1 MVKQK
6 AQSKKQQKRGGID
19 FKKIKRKVG
28 RKLPPPKNA
37 TNTEIKSK
45 AIILPE
51 QSVVSDKAGLAVS
64 KKGLTLKELLQQ
76 TSHHNAKVR
85 KDALIGIRDIFLK
98 YPAELK
104 LHKLATIE
112 KLRERIS
119 DDDKIVRE
127 TLYQL
132 FKSVILPNC
141 KQDNQ
146 GPFISLMM
154 AYIFNSMTHLAIDV
168 RLMAFRFFDLVIQH
182 HPSAFSP
189 YAEKILQNYQDIL
202 QRSQFH
208 LQDKSKLKT
217 ILGGLVHC
225 LTLLPRSEKDD
236 ESCVKNEVHSHGIL
250 HALEPDLVEDC
261 SGRSGIIEKL
271 KDILP
276 ILVSCFV
283 DFMSSN
289 NTMQLL
295 DVQSFDC
302 VLFILQSI
310 DIVVKFFAF
319 EMNKGEKSWQY
330 VPSLYERGPDA
341 DILDHF
347 MSPAIFKKLW
357 ELFPLNLIHRNSDK
371 DDDRCLALNAI
382 ISDIFLQLREWS
394 YPPPALLEKF
404 LGFIESSLIEKLS
417 NCPQSRVFREKH
429 LLPLVPF
436 IPKIFM
442 QVSGAWRSRILQAFT
457 EVFKN
462 CGPESSMKLA
472 CLSALGDVVDPE
484 KGWLYLVAGDPELL
498 DYQLIWIRELPQL
511 LLVLGDKNP
520 LCSKAVLRL
529 LLLIG
534 KAAKLSFSF
543 SQEYDQMQCK
553 LAVFYSTH
561 LNDGSIFYGPFTS
574 LPQDIQELSLCCLYY
589 FSSLKP
595 MLLQSLVLCCLSQN
609 MEPFLLFRIIEVLHS
624 VCKAGNISSADYIS
638 FLITLLSRFRVS
650 PENCSSLGYEG
661 ISNHATFRTI
671 TRVICS
677 CLSQIGDDHLVLQ
690 TLEKKILDE
699 MSLKLPL
706 DNICAFLRVLVTL
719 DTKPTRL
726 SEWSVIKL
734 SNVLCK
740 YLINVASS
748 KQHDGESKVYLSTN
762 KSHYYLLPCF
772 FLFDR
777 STKLLDLFL
786 TSMRSLIT
794 DNTSLLLSPHHSTSK
809 ISQSSRSNVIVTVLL
824 LMHGDVKMHQILLPH
839 KSQIESMLEMVLKVQ
854 SEETNTTIEERHK
867 MQSTC
872 DRLKAAIGRSLSG

>member
-624 VCKAGNISSADYIS
+624 VCKAGNILSADYIS

-650 PENCSSLGYEG
+650 PVTETAIRQHLCISQGVRHLG
-661 ISNHATFRTI
+661 H
-671 TRVICS
+671 
-677 CLSQIGDDHLVLQ
+677 Q
-690 TLEKKILDE
+690 THK
-699 MSLKLPL
+699 
-706 DNICAFLRVLVTL
+706 
-719 DTKPTRL
+719 
-726 SEWSVIKL
+726 
-734 SNVLCK
+734 
-740 YLINVASS
+740 S